1 MKILKETDRRN
12 LIWYSAAAFILAVFR
27 AGSVKFYESA
37 YVSLPGRIEAVFLI
51 VRIFLYLVL
60 FLGIFAL
67 LDRVLHSKRTWEIL
81 FKDGEEKNGKPWTPY
96 LVLAGGWLLPLL
108 IKYPAAVCYDT
119 LAMLEQYRAG
129 QVSEHHS
136 VYYTVLMGRLVKIGE
151 HFGNANCGMFAFSAL
166 HYIVLVAALGW
177 SVNILRKMNVRRSVR
192 RLVLLI
198 YLLNP
203 YISGYVGVAIKD
215 QPYAAFIALFFAC
228 LAELY
233 LDHEAFAKR
242 PLKLAVM
249 FLSAVNIWLIR
260 KNGSYILI
268 AIAVLFVI
276 RSFRKRLSK
285 RPALVLIAALVV
297 SAVLYSALGTVYH
310 ADKGSIKEALS
321 LPFQQT
327 ARYVKYHGDEVTEEE
342 REVINAVLPCDRLA
356 EAYNPRISDPV
367 KGMYQGDNSK
377 LIPYFKVWFAQ
388 FLKHPL
394 TYVSATWEQNYYL
407 FMPEVDNIKLYY
419 DIELGP
425 FNGRFD
431 ALDGLFDR
439 VDRLVAPKEWIVRE
453 FELLHRIPLVRYLG
467 NLSFWLYVLII
478 VTVLSLVFRLDDFIL
493 LALSWFTVVFV
504 ILGPVIQGHP
514 RYMFP
519 AVYVMPATVLFML
532 GRMRDKQKNS

>member
-1 MKILKETDRRN
+1 M
-12 LIWYSAAAFILAVFR
+12 
-27 AGSVKFYESA
+27 KFYESA

-108 IKYPAAVCYDT
+108 IKYPTAVWYDT

-151 HFGNANCGMFAFSAL
+151 HFGNANCGM
-166 HYIVLVAALGW
+166 
-177 SVNILRKMNVRRSVR
+177 
-192 RLVLLI
+192 
-198 YLLNP
+198 
-203 YISGYVGVAIKD
+203 
-215 QPYAAFIALFFAC
+215 
-228 LAELY
+228 
-233 LDHEAFAKR
+233 
-242 PLKLAVM
+242 
-249 FLSAVNIWLIR
+249 
-260 KNGSYILI
+260 
-268 AIAVLFVI
+268 
-276 RSFRKRLSK
+276 
-285 RPALVLIAALVV
+285 
-297 SAVLYSALGTVYH
+297 
-310 ADKGSIKEALS
+310 
-321 LPFQQT
+321 
-327 ARYVKYHGDEVTEEE
+327 
-342 REVINAVLPCDRLA
+342 
-356 EAYNPRISDPV
+356 
-367 KGMYQGDNSK
+367 
-377 LIPYFKVWFAQ
+377 

-439 VDRLVAPKEWIVRE
+439 VDRLGAPKEWIVRE

-467 NLSFWLYVLII
+467 NISFWFYVLII

-519 AVYVMPATVLFML
+519 VVYVMPATVLFML